1 VNQFIYEEIANLRSY
16 VIISAALLLATI
28 FSVNDSVISVY
39 GQQSTANKSVL
50 QNNSGLK
57 SSESGQLL
65 TTYGPTANDLDTL
78 KEKQSGTTVVES
90 KENTA
95 QIQQK
100 QGTDEET
107 LNLFKADD
115 NDISTELQSS
125 TGLQSEK
132 PQNKEG
138 QNREDQ
144 QEFGEDEG
152 NEDGSNKAD
161 GGEDEGNEDGSNKAD
176 GGEDEGNEDG
186 SNKADGGE
194 EDASGKEKDD
204 DIPFELPFP

>member
-1 VNQFIYEEIANLRSY
+1 VNQFIYEETANVRSY
-16 VIISAALLLATI
+16 TIILVALLLATT

-78 KEKQSGTTVVES
+78 KEQQSGTNVVES
-90 KENTA
+90 KENAA

-107 LNLFKADD
+107 LRNLFKTDD
-115 NDISTELQSS
+115 NVISTE
-125 TGLQSEK
+125 LQSEK

-161 GGEDEGNEDGSNKAD
+161 GGD
-176 GGEDEGNEDG
+176 
-186 SNKADGGE
+186 
-194 EDASGKEKDD
+194 DASGKEKDD

>member
-1 VNQFIYEEIANLRSY
+1 MNQFIYEETANVRSY
-16 VIISAALLLATI
+16 TIILVALLLATT

-57 SSESGQLL
+57 SSESGRLL

-78 KEKQSGTTVVES
+78 KEQQSGTNVVES
-90 KENTA
+90 KENAA

-107 LNLFKADD
+107 LRNLFKTDD
-115 NDISTELQSS
+115 NVISTTELQSS

-161 GGEDEGNEDGSNKAD
+161 GGED
-176 GGEDEGNEDG
+176 
-186 SNKADGGE
+186 
-194 EDASGKEKDD
+194 ASRREKDD